1 MGLFPFFA
9 EMALLTVSVFLSIVY
24 AGIMLT
30 YLYGWRALPEWQI
43 PEGWEPATKVSV
55 VIPARN
61 EAANIRTCLNSILG
75 GSYPLHLLEIIVVDD
90 FSEDATAETVGS
102 LQSAV
107 GSKQFAV
114 CSWQLA
120 DRGPFV
126 RLLLLADLLPPEARL
141 SANKKKAIEI
151 GIAHATG
158 ELIATTD
165 ADCVAPVDWLRLVV
179 SRFNPIPGLS
189 PNGRGV
195 RDNITEK
202 PTSPLPS
209 GVGPGVGLLAAPVAF
224 HREQNLLQRFQSLD
238 FLGLMGITGAGIR
251 LGFQR
256 MGNGANL
263 AYHKAVFEAVGG
275 FAGNDNVA
283 SGDDMFLIQKVA
295 ARWPGSVF
303 FLKNPAATVLTEAP
317 ASWRSFLQQ
326 RLRWGTKNAALP
338 EWPVRLVLLA
348 VFLFCSSILINS
360 VLAFLA
366 LIGFLSNSILLLT
379 ILLGQILAKATFDY
393 VFLREMCYF
402 FNRKDLLRWFIP
414 SFFLHILYVSL
425 LGTAS
430 IFFRKYEWKGRWA
443 R

>member
-1 MGLFPFFA
+1 MEG
-9 EMALLTVSVFLSIVY
+9 
-24 AGIMLT
+24 AGCDDD
-30 YLYGWRALPEWQI
+30 
-43 PEGWEPATKVSV
+43 
-55 VIPARN
+55 
-61 EAANIRTCLNSILG
+61 AAG
-75 GSYPLHLLEIIVVDD
+75 FYH
-90 FSEDATAETVGS
+90 
-102 LQSAV
+102 
-107 GSKQFAV
+107 
-114 CSWQLA
+114 
-120 DRGPFV
+120 
-126 RLLLLADLLPPEARL
+126 
-141 SANKKKAIEI
+141 
-151 GIAHATG
+151 
-158 ELIATTD
+158 
-165 ADCVAPVDWLRLVV
+165 
-179 SRFNPIPGLS
+179 NPTPSPS

-202 PTSPLPS
+202 LASPLPS
-209 GVGPGVGLLAAPVAF
+209 GEGPGVGLLAAPVAF

-263 AYHKAVFEAVGG
+263 AYSKAVFEAVGG

-379 ILLGQILAKATFDY
+379 ILLGQILVKAAFDY

-402 FNRKDLLRWFIP
+402 FNRKDLMRWFIP

-425 LGTAS
+425 LGAAS

>member
-43 PEGWEPATKVSV
+43 PESWEPVTKVSV

-61 EAANIRTCLNSILG
+61 EAANIGTCLNSILG
-75 GSYPLHLLEIIVVDD
+75 GSYPLDLLEIIVVDD
-90 FSEDATAETVGS
+90 FSEDVTTETVGS
-102 LQSAV
+102 WQLAV
-107 GSKQFAV
+107 GSR
-114 CSWQLA
+114 QLA
-120 DRGPFV
+120 VEKPG
-126 RLLLLADLLPPEARL
+126 LLLIRLADLLPKEARL

-158 ELIATTD
+158 ELIVTTD

-179 SRFNPIPGLS
+179 SRFTPTPGPS

-195 RDNITEK
+195 RDNITGK
-202 PTSPLPS
+202 LTSPLSS
-209 GVGPGVGLLAAPVAF
+209 GEGPGVLAAPVAF

-263 AYHKAVFEAVGG
+263 AYSKAAFEAVGG
-275 FAGNDNVA
+275 FAGNDNLA

-303 FLKNPAATVLTEAP
+303 FLKNSAATVLTEAP
-317 ASWRSFLQQ
+317 PSWRSFLQQ
-326 RLRWGTKNAALP
+326 RLRWGTKNEALP

-348 VFLFCSSILINS
+348 VLLFCSSILINS

-366 LIGFLSNSILLLT
+366 LIGFLSNSMLLT
-379 ILLGQILAKATFDY
+379 ILLVQILVKAAFDY
-393 VFLREMCYF
+393 VFLREMCCF
-402 FNRKDLLRWFIP
+402 FNRKDLLRWFVP
-414 SFFLHILYVSL
+414 SFFLHILYVAL

-430 IFFRKYEWKGRWA
+430 IFFRKYEWKGRQA